1 VHKREIIPITDQLP
15 SASLKQKAA
24 GGAIVTIATQVLR
37 FLVQIGSTIV
47 LARLLAP
54 EDFGVYA
61 MTSPVIA
68 IINLFKDLGLTQA
81 IVTSRNISK
90 PLLSAMFY
98 LNLAVSIAIAAI
110 IALAA
115 PFVAAFYGNDS
126 VIPVVQFIALGVAMN
141 GTSSVH
147 RAILTRDLR
156 YGTLGRIEVISAAV
170 GVVAGLVHAWI
181 APSAMAIATVT
192 VVTGAVQL
200 LQAWTTTRWM
210 PAKPGEKGRVIEML
224 RFGGGLTSFNLA
236 NFFARNADNVVIGR
250 FIGAGPLGY
259 YDRAY
264 KLMLMPLQQINGP
277 AGRVMIP
284 ILSRLVDE
292 PARYR
297 HAYLRALR
305 ILLLVTMPIVC
316 FCIAS
321 AYELIPFLLGPQ
333 WSAASEIFVW
343 LSVAALHQPLTAT
356 IGWLF
361 ITQNRTGQ
369 FAKWGV
375 VNAITCVMAFFAGL
389 PWGVVGV
396 AAAYAIS
403 DLLVRMPAVW
413 WYVGRKGPVRT
424 GDLVRLGL
432 SYGAAALAV
441 LAALLLLRQGLL
453 ALNLPSIAVLTAM
466 AGASCTL
473 YLGAVALT
481 ASGRGT
487 IREVIELAVQQYR
500 KKFPRKPAE

>member
-1 VHKREIIPITDQLP
+1 MAGQGAVPIADESP
-15 SASLKQKAA
+15 IASLKQKAA
-24 GGAIVTIATQVLR
+24 GGAIVTIATQATR

-68 IINLFKDLGLTQA
+68 IINLLKDLGLTQA
-81 IVTSRNISK
+81 IVTSRDISK

-98 LNLAVSIAIAAI
+98 LNLAVSVGIAAI
-110 IALAA
+110 IALIA
-115 PFVAAFYGNDS
+115 PLAAAFYGNDA
-126 VIPVVQFIALGVAMN
+126 VVPVVQFIALGVAMN

-147 RAILTRDLR
+147 RAILTRELR
-156 YGTLGRIEVISAAV
+156 YATLGRIEVISAAV
-170 GVVAGLVHAWI
+170 GVIAGLAHAWY

-200 LQAWTTTRWM
+200 VQAWTTTRWM
-210 PAKPGEKGRVIEML
+210 PGKPGERARVSEML
-224 RFGGGLTSFNLA
+224 RFGGGLTGFNLA
-236 NFFARNADNVVIGR
+236 NFFARNADNVIIGR

-284 ILSRLVDE
+284 LLSRLVDE

-297 HAYLRALR
+297 HAYLRAIR
-305 ILLLVTMPIVC
+305 ILLLVTIPIVC
-316 FCIAS
+316 FCISS

-333 WSAASEIFVW
+333 WTAASEIFVW

-356 IGWLF
+356 LGWLF
-361 ITQNRTGQ
+361 ITQSRTGQ

-375 VNAITCVMAFFAGL
+375 VSAISCVIAFFAGL

-403 DLLVRMPAVW
+403 DLVVRMPAVW
-413 WYVGRKGPVRT
+413 WYVGRAGPVRT
-424 GDLVRLGL
+424 SDLVKLGL
-432 SYGAAALAV
+432 SYGAAALLV
-441 LAALLLLRQGLL
+441 LGALLLLRQGLL
-453 ALNLPSIAVLTAM
+453 ALDLSMIVMLAAM
-466 AGASCTL
+466 ASASCLL
-473 YLGAVALT
+473 YWGTIALT
-481 ASGRGT
+481 ASGRRT
-487 IREVIELAVQQYR
+487 IGELVELAMQQYR
-500 KKFPRKPAE
+500 KKFARKNAG

>member
-1 VHKREIIPITDQLP
+1 MDATASNQ
-15 SASLKQKAA
+15 SLKLKAA
-24 GGAIVTIATQVLR
+24 GGAIVTIATQATR
-37 FLVQIGSTIV
+37 FLVQIASTIL

-61 MTSPVIA
+61 MTAPVVA
-68 IINLFKDLGLTQA
+68 IINLIKDLGLTQA
-81 IVTSRNISK
+81 IVTSSTISK

-98 LNLAVSIAIAAI
+98 VNLALSVGIAAV

-115 PFVAAFYGNDS
+115 PLVATFYDNDA
-126 VIPVVQFIALGVAMN
+126 VIPVVQFVALGVAMN

-156 YGTLGRIEVISAAV
+156 YGTLGRIEIVSAAM
-170 GVVAGLVHAWI
+170 GVLAGLTHAWI
-181 APSAMAIATVT
+181 APSALAIATVN
-192 VVTGAVQL
+192 VVTGFVQL
-200 LQAWTTTRWM
+200 VQSWTMTRWM
-210 PAKPGEKGRVIEML
+210 PGRPGNRTRVLEML
-224 RFGGGLTSFNLA
+224 KFGGGLTGFNLT
-236 NFFARNADNVVIGR
+236 NFFARNADNVIIGK

-284 ILSRLVDE
+284 IMSRLMNE
-292 PARYR
+292 PGRYR
-297 HAYLRALR
+297 FAYLRALR

-333 WSAASEIFVW
+333 WTAASDVFVW
-343 LSVAALHQPLTAT
+343 LSIAALHQPLTAT

-361 ITQNRTGQ
+361 ITQNRTGE

-375 VNAITCVMAFFAGL
+375 VNAVTCVMAFMAGL

-403 DLLVRMPAVW
+403 DLVVRMPAVW
-413 WYVGRKGPVRT
+413 WYVGRKGPVDTR
-424 GDLVRLGL
+424 DLFQLGL
-432 SYGAAALAV
+432 VYGMTALLV
-441 LAALLLLRQGLL
+441 LGGLLLLRMGLL
-453 ALNLPSIAVLTAM
+453 AIGWPVIVILVAM
-466 AGASCTL
+466 ACAACAL
-473 YLGAVALT
+473 YWCIIALT
-481 ASGRGT
+481 ASGRAT
-487 IREVIELAVQQYR
+487 IGEGIELVVQQFR
-500 KKFPRKPAE
+500 KRFARHRA